1 MLFGF
6 WRTAQEHVRADW
18 KSFSVGKYLH
28 RWTQPHYHS
37 TRIHGLQSST
47 VKPTFRDNRKL
58 LSQGG
63 SKGWMQTSKKL
74 HEKIHFLKQ
83 KKIDSFDFIWNYNY
97 LLKFELNKELLFCVR
112 LSNWRPTVEE
122 ELAFSF
128 SPSLDLLNFINS
140 FIDRCIYIF
149 ILSVMHLL
157 KIWVYESLIV

>member
-6 WRTAQEHVRADW
+6 WRTVCLVFGGQHRSTFVQTENPSLQANTYSDGLNHTTTVQGFMACSQVQLSLRSETIENCCHKVAVKDGCKLAR
-18 KSFSVGKYLH
+18 SFMK
-28 RWTQPHYHS
+28 
-37 TRIHGLQSST
+37 
-47 VKPTFRDNRKL
+47 
-58 LSQGG
+58 
-63 SKGWMQTSKKL
+63 
-74 HEKIHFLKQ
+74 KIHFLKQ

-97 LLKFELNKELLFCVR
+97 LLKFELNKELLFCVH

-149 ILSVMHLL
+149 IVSVMHLL
-157 KIWVYESLIV
+157 KS